1 MTVVFSTIAAPSGA
15 LYAVSFIEPKG
26 TVKTCFMEG
35 KHTEAF
41 QLSEVVR
48 SSQSKT
54 RRQRTCLL
62 DSQWRMRLE
71 FTILVVVIVIVWGL
85 FSLPIVFY
93 YDSSSKVW

>member
-1 MTVVFSTIAAPSGA
+1 
-15 LYAVSFIEPKG
+15 
-26 TVKTCFMEG
+26 MEG

-71 FTILVVVIVIVWGL
+71 FTILLVMIVIVWGL

-93 YDSSSKVW
+93 YDSSSKSQHASRIDSTTHFKSAKRKTMVKQEQTCRFSNR